1 MRPGIL
7 CKRLYIFFALYFIFS
22 ADIHLHAQNN
32 CVQFDIIGG
41 NAPKGDCIWVPVR
54 VYNFDTI
61 LSAQFALSYDPQV
74 IMPVDKWATTKLVGL
89 DPNTNINFDT
99 IRKIVRFL
107 WANPN
112 SDCDG
117 LIDGDTLIMIKFKLI
132 GEPGSCTKVSFFD
145 RSPVPTEVLDCNAD
159 EYCVEEINIPD
170 NDICIGEPTSLCVL
184 SYSCGTVTNSGS
196 ITIKPFGGTSPYIVD
211 RIAPPQSDTLAK
223 SGDCVVYNN
232 LFPGTYEIHVK
243 DATGKDTILM
253 VVVGMGTPIAIFP
266 NGIRQPTCWNTCDGE
281 INIRITGGVGNM
293 TIGWRPT
300 GDFGLTTLRR
310 LCVGDYT
317 VTVRDSAGCLA
328 TETFK
333 LFADTI
339 TSQVEILKDA
349 SCTDDGAAVARA
361 FGGNP
366 YPGGLYDYFWSQNV
380 AANTSDTTSY
390 NFRLSGQQFVIIQ
403 DSRGCMDTVF
413 FDIPY
418 GGVLLDSIVID
429 SIDCFGDST
438 GIIHSFVRSNGTL
451 NIPLAFR
458 LTDQN
463 NNTIFGGVNGVDR
476 YTSPLL
482 KAGTYFLEITDTSGC
497 KRFDTIVLTQPNL
510 LEIIENDVDTTASC
524 SPGNDAYI
532 DIRGFGGTPGY
543 QFNWS
548 HMAMGGRVTNL
559 SQGVYTV
566 TLTDANGCSLTRE
579 YTITQPF
586 PPNIDSIITFGPNCS
601 GDTTGSANLFFT
613 PGSHPNVNFRWST
626 GDITRNLI
634 NIRDGSYSVTITDG
648 NGCVDSASVN
658 ILPQGNALRVASAVT
673 RDPRCNG
680 NSDGF
685 IVINIAGGQGP
696 YTYLW
701 DNGVQ
706 TPNNTN
712 LKAGRHCVRI
722 DDFGNCPP
730 LDTCFTL
737 SEPPAIGINIST
749 ISAPSCSTPGTCD
762 ATAIVTTAC
771 TDTFVSLTWS
781 SGEQVFRNR
790 DTANLLC
797 SGQQFVI
804 ATCGFCADTVLFDV
818 PEAVPITIDSNFLS
832 ITAPRCYNSNDGQIS
847 IRAKGGTGPYQYNWI
862 NPAISAPTISNLG
875 DGMYYVNIVDSK
887 NCVHLD
893 SVRLRQPDSIRVDII
908 AGSTLD
914 VSCPGSQDGR
924 ISTAW
929 TGGNGGK
936 GSFRWSPVN
945 SQDSIVTNLAAGTYF
960 LTVTD
965 SKNCTGT
972 VSYTVSEP
980 PPIQFV
986 MSPPDTPRC
995 VDDQVLFSII
1005 QASGGSGATYRFTIN
1020 NGAPVNIGQQVPLF
1034 PGNYAVR
1041 VYDKNNCFKDT
1052 SIIVSN
1058 PTNLI
1063 NLNFGRDFDT
1073 IQLGDSIL
1081 LDGNLLNSGVID
1093 TIIWSPSNSV
1103 SNPGSTISFVSPGR
1117 TTLYTLTV
1125 IDEDGCQVS
1134 DQITIVVRSTRR
1146 FYAPN
1151 VFSPNGDNINDA
1163 FEVFMGPGIEA
1174 IKYARIFDRWGNMVS
1189 SIENPPRN
1197 GERMSIWNGRFGNN
1211 GDLMNP
1217 GVYVYVAEVVF
1228 QDGSTTV
1235 YRGDITLLR

>member
-1 MRPGIL
+1 MSPEIL
-7 CKRLYIFFALYFIFS
+7 CRRTLVICTLFFSILNQQT
-22 ADIHLHAQNN
+22 LLAQNN

-54 VYNFDTI
+54 VFNFDTV
-61 LSAQFALSYDPQV
+61 LSVQFAWSYDPQV
-74 IMPVDKWATTKLVGL
+74 VQPVDKWATPKLVGL
-89 DPNTNINFDT
+89 DANTNINFDT

-117 LIDGDTLIMIKFKLI
+117 LSNGDTLIMIKFKLI
-132 GEPGSCTKVSFFD
+132 GEPGSCTRISFFN
-145 RSPVPTEVLDCNAD
+145 RSPVTNEVLDCNAD
-159 EYCVEEINIPD
+159 EICFEEINPGD
-170 NDICIGEPTSLCVL
+170 NDICIGEPVNLCVIT
-184 SYSCGTVTNSGS
+184 YSCGTVTNTGN
-196 ITIKPFGGTSPYIVD
+196 ITVKPFGGTAPYIVT
-211 RIAPPQSDTLAK
+211 RMAPLQLDTLAK
-223 SGDCVVYNN
+223 SGDCVIYNN
-232 LFPGTYEIHVK
+232 LFPGPYLINVI
-243 DATGKDTILM
+243 DATGKDTNIT
-253 VVVGMGTPIAIFP
+253 VIVGMGTAISIFP

-310 LCVGDYT
+310 LCVGDYM
-317 VTVRDSAGCLA
+317 VSVRDSAGCLA
-328 TETFK
+328 NETFT

-339 TSQVEILKDA
+339 NSQVEILKDA

-380 AANTSDTTSY
+380 AANTSDTASY
-390 NFRLSGQQFVIIQ
+390 NFRLSGNQFVIIR
-403 DSRGCMDTVF
+403 DSRFCMDTVF

-418 GGVLLDSIVID
+418 AGVLIDSIVID
-429 SIDCFGDST
+429 SIKCFGDST

-458 LTDQN
+458 LSDQN
-463 NNTIFGGVNGVDR
+463 NNTIFGGANGVDR
-476 YTSPLL
+476 YNSPPL

-497 KRFDTIVLTQPNL
+497 KRFDTIILTQPSL
-510 LEIIENDVDTTASC
+510 LELIENNVDTTASC
-524 SPGNDAYI
+524 APGMDAFI
-532 DIRGFGGTPGY
+532 DIRGFGGTPNY
-543 QFNWS
+543 NFDWS
-548 HMAMGGRVTNL
+548 HMVSGSRVTNL
-559 SQGVYTV
+559 GQGTYTV
-566 TLTDANGCSLTRE
+566 TITDANGCSLTKE
-579 YTITQPF
+579 YHVIQPF

-601 GDTTGSANLFFT
+601 GDPTGSASLYFT
-613 PGSHPNVNFRWST
+613 PGSHPNVSIRWNT
-626 GDITRNLI
+626 GDTTRNLN

-648 NGCVDSASVN
+648 NGCVDSATVN

-680 NSDGF
+680 NADGF
-685 IVINIAGGQGP
+685 IVINITGGQGP

-712 LKAGRHCVRI
+712 LKAGRHCVTI

-737 SEPPAIGINIST
+737 AEPPAIGVSISSIT
-749 ISAPSCSTPGTCD
+749 APSCSTPGTCD

-797 SGQQFVI
+797 AGQQFVI
-804 ATCGFCADTVLFDV
+804 ATCGFCADTLLFDV
-818 PEAVPITIDSNFLS
+818 PNAIPIAIDSNFLS
-832 ITAPRCYNSNDGQIS
+832 ITAPRCYNSNDGQITV
-847 IRAKGGTGPYQYNWI
+847 RAKGGTGPFQYNWVS
-862 NPAISAPTISNLG
+862 PMTSSPTITNLG
-875 DGMYYVNIVDSK
+875 DGMYYVNIVDAR
-887 NCVHLD
+887 NCSHLD

-908 AGSTLD
+908 PGSTLD
-914 VSCPGSQDGR
+914 VSCPGSMDGR

-929 TGGNGGK
+929 TGGNGGP
-936 GSFRWSPVN
+936 GRFTWSPAN
-945 SQDSIVTNLAAGTYF
+945 AQDSILTNLAAGTYSI
-960 LTVTD
+960 TVTD
-965 SKNCTGT
+965 SKNCTGS
-972 VSYTVSEP
+972 VSYTISEP
-980 PPIQFV
+980 PPIQILL
-986 MSPPDTPRC
+986 SPQDTPRC
-995 VDDQVLFSII
+995 VDDQILFSVL
-1005 QASGGSGATYRFTIN
+1005 QASGGAGAAYRFTIN
-1020 NGAPVNIGQQVPLF
+1020 NGAPTNVGQQVPLF
-1034 PGNYAVR
+1034 PGSYAIR

-1052 SIIVSN
+1052 SIVISN

-1063 NLNFGRDFDT
+1063 SLNFGRDFDT

-1081 LDGNLLNSGVID
+1081 LDGNLFNTAMID
-1093 TIIWSPSNSV
+1093 TIIWNPVNNVSSPNS
-1103 SNPGSTISFVSPGR
+1103 TLSFVNPGR
-1117 TTLYTLTV
+1117 TTQFTLTV
-1125 IDEDGCQVS
+1125 IDEDGCLVS

-1146 FYAPN
+1146 VYAPN

-1163 FEVFMGPGIEA
+1163 FEIFIGPGVEM
-1174 IKYARIFDRWGNMVS
+1174 IKYARIFDRWGNLVS
-1189 SIENPPRN
+1189 AIENPPKN

-1217 GVYVYVAEVVF
+1217 GVYVYVAEIVF
-1228 QDGSTTV
+1228 QDGSSLI
-1235 YRGDITLLR
+1235 YRGDVTLLR